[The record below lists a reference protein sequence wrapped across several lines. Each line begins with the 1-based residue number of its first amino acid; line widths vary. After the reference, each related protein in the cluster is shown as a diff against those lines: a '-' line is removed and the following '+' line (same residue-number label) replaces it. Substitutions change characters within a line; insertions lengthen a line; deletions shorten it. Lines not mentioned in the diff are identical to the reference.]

1 MKVTPPTA
9 FSGNFR
15 AIRPDMTTAA
25 TQLIAALA
33 ARPPPIVRVFSA
45 FAFNFHPESI
55 CTHAHNPAVMSAPQA
70 VNPQYLGSSRSNPRE
85 NENPLVTFWKTQ
97 VVAPEYRAD
106 NITSV
111 ARFRSL

>member
-25 TQLIAALA
+25 TPTICGARRSSAADCSCFQCIRIQL
-33 ARPPPIVRVFSA
+33 P
-45 FAFNFHPESI
+45 PESI
-55 CTHAHNPAVMSAPQA
+55 CTHAHNTAVMSAPQA

-106 NITSV
+106 NITLV
-111 ARFRSL
+111 ARFRLL